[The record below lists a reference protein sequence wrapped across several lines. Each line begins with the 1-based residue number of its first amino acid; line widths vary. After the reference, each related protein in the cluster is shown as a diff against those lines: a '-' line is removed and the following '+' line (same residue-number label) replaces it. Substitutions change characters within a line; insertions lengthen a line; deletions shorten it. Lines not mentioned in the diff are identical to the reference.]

1 MLSTLLCS
9 LYYSAMEKE
18 LLEVQEGE
26 LLLRIVDDY
35 LYITPFRTKAESFL
49 SAMMNGEL
57 KYCHVCHDE
66 R

>member
-1 MLSTLLCS
+1 
-9 LYYSAMEKE
+9 MEKE

-57 KYCHVCHDE
+57 KCHVFTFKALSF
-66 R
+66 